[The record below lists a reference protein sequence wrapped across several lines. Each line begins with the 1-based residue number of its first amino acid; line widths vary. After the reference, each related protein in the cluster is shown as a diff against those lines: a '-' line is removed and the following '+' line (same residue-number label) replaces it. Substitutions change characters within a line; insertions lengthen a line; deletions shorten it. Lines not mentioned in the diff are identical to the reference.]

1 MIADDVLVIGESL
14 IDIVTDS
21 SGATAEVVGGSPAN
35 VALGLA
41 RQDIPVRLLTALG
54 RDAHGERI
62 RTHLAESGVVIDDA
76 SWSLTT
82 TSTARAQ
89 IMTDGSASY
98 SFDINWI
105 FPALIAPATPRLI
118 HIGSIGAF
126 LEPGS
131 SDLEKWVRLSAPGTL
146 VTFDPNIRP
155 ALLDDHALAVA
166 RFERLAALAHV
177 VKLSDEDAK
186 WLYPAMPAPL
196 VAESVLRLGPQL
208 VALTKGGEGA
218 ALHTRGTAIDVTAP
232 FVPVRDTVGAGDSFM
247 AALIHEVLTVPGLL
261 EMPTALGLLS
271 AGTYSATAAALTVQR
286 TGADLPTAAEVC
298 AAMA

>member
-1 MIADDVLVIGESL
+1 VIADDVLVIGESL